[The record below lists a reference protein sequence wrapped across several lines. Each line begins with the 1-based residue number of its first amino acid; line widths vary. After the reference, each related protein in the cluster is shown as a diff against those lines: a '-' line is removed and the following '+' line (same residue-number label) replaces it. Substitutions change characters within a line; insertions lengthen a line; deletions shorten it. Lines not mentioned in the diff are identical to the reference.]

1 MRMLKQNNE
10 DDEQLKNLD
19 KQKMM
24 YATNAFPIRTA
35 EDEDFTEAKD

>member
-1 MRMLKQNNE
+1 MRMLAQNNE
-10 DDEQLKNLD
+10 DDELLDLD

-24 YATNAFPIRTA
+24 YATDAFPIRTA